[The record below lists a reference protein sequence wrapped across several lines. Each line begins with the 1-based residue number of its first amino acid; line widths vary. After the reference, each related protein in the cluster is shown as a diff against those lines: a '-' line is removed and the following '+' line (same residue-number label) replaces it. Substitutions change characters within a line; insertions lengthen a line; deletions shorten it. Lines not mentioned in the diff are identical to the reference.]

1 MRLCR
6 WHARR
11 RSKHAGAGGIWP
23 ASRMA
28 IAQAA
33 DRVLSLFEFIGRFHA
48 SKAVFDFK
56 DDDESNDFSGG

>member
-1 MRLCR
+1 
-6 WHARR
+6 
-11 RSKHAGAGGIWP
+11 
-23 ASRMA
+23 MA

-33 DRVLSLFEFIGRFHA
+33 DRVLSLFEFIGGSDA